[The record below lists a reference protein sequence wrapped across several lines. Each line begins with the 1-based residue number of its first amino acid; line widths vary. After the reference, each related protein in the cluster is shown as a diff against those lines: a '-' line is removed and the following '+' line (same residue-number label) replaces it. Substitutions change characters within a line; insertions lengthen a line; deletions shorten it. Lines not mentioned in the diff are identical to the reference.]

1 MPLFVGGV
9 RNTNKLRGS
18 YGKIGRPPK
27 DYKPPVLPSL
37 KKKTGIFIISFE

>member
-18 YGKIGRPPK
+18 YGKVGRPPK

-37 KKKTGIFIISFE
+37 KIKKGLYIILFE